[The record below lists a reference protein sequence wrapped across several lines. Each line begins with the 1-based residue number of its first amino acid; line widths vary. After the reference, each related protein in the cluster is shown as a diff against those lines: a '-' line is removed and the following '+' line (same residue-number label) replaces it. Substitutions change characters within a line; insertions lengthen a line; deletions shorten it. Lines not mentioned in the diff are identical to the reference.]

1 MTAFVR
7 SWPGTQGFSALRLF
21 CASHMLCRRTAFP
34 ASGLVCPPQ
43 NPLRWRIQPDKGFLG
58 SPTSSDFL
66 RLCPMWLIL
75 LGFVG
80 LSDHCPWPPT
90 SSDCVRCGDSLIR
103 FLASDGP
110 PPFRS
115 YIILYVN
122 GDGVGRVDTPHCT
135 GAPVPNGPPVPNMDF
150 RHDSHVVPARFP
162 SRLTGATHTWAG
174 RVRGGWQ
181 VSLVKLYFGLV

>member
-1 MTAFVR
+1 
-7 SWPGTQGFSALRLF
+7 
-21 CASHMLCRRTAFP
+21 MLCRRTAFP

-122 GDGVGRVDTPHCT
+122 GDGGDRVRTPHCT
-135 GAPVPNGPPVPNMDF
+135 GAPVPNGPPLF
-150 RHDSHVVPARFP
+150 RTIPKSPDRRHAYLGRKGARRVASQSCQVVFRTC
-162 SRLTGATHTWAG
+162 LNQTGSNST
-174 RVRGGWQ
+174 
-181 VSLVKLYFGLV
+181 

>member
-1 MTAFVR
+1 
-7 SWPGTQGFSALRLF
+7 
-21 CASHMLCRRTAFP
+21 
-34 ASGLVCPPQ
+34 
-43 NPLRWRIQPDKGFLG
+43 
-58 SPTSSDFL
+58 
-66 RLCPMWLIL
+66 MWLIL

-122 GDGVGRVDTPHCT
+122 GDGGDRVRTPHCT
-135 GAPVPNGPPVPNMDF
+135 GAPVPNGPPLF
-150 RHDSHVVPARFP
+150 RTIPKSPDRRHAYLGRKGARRVASQSCQVVFRTC
-162 SRLTGATHTWAG
+162 LKTDVWVVTKYG
-174 RVRGGWQ
+174 RNQKRSNETLK
-181 VSLVKLYFGLV
+181 VSYETFKVSGESL